1 MQQNDKRLRSI
12 NVISSEMKW
21 SREILHPK
29 NLFMNSSFFILFSQK
44 GFIRHGEC
52 FRKLRSPFRFATVEM
67 TN

>member
-29 NLFMNSSFFILFSQK
+29 NLFMNSSFFILFFLK
-44 GFIRHGEC
+44 
-52 FRKLRSPFRFATVEM
+52 KDLFAM
-67 TN
+67 ANAFASSGLHSASLQSK